1 MAVAGRDPQERDGA
15 TDRAMVGHRPHVG
28 RREHSRKR
36 LRRGRGPYGRRSCGA
51 SRHRN
56 RGDLYVRGPSR
67 TSGSGQ
73 GGDEAAI
80 LPPTPRSQVQ
90 KTGSTEDSPP
100 PTAGILSFRQ
110 VSRPAGDGSVSPGPS
125 ITSFDRHSR
134 DRPFSDVVTSPPCRR
149 RHHLPSPRPLHGVPE
164 ERRQGSCRFTPT
176 APSGRPSVGHVA

>member
-28 RREHSRKR
+28 RRQHSRKR
-36 LRRGRGPYGRRSCGA
+36 LRRGRGPKGGRSCGA

-73 GGDEAAI
+73 GCDETAI

-100 PTAGILSFRQ
+100 PTAGILSFRR
-110 VSRPAGDGSVSPGPS
+110 VRRPVGDGSVSPGPS
-125 ITSFDRHSR
+125 ITLLRSPFR
-134 DRPFSDVVTSPPCRR
+134 DHRSPTSS
-149 RHHLPSPRPLHGVPE
+149 RHHLVAGGTTLPSPRPLHGVPE
-164 ERRQGSCRFTPT
+164 ERRQGSCPFTLP